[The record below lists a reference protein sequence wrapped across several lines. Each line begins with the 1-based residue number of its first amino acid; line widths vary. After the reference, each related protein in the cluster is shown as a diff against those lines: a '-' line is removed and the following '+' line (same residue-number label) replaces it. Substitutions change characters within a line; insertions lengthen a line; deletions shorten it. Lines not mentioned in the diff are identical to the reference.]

1 MTVLDKAVSPADGMQ
16 GVTQVAPLL
25 FAATLFVSAFLLFSI
40 QPMFTKMVL
49 PLLGGAPTVWSIALV
64 FFQATLLG
72 GYAYAHLIVRRIPLG
87 IGALIHFGTLAAAAM
102 MLPIRAASS
111 FGSPPTDNIAF
122 WLIGLFAVSI
132 GLPFAVLATTAPLLQ
147 RWFSA
152 SGHSRASN
160 PYVLYAASNL
170 GSFAGLF
177 AYPTLIE
184 PFVPLHAQAWM
195 WSAGFAAFALLVATA
210 GLFIARHARPL
221 ATASEPARV
230 PTRDRLFWMALAAIP
245 TGLVIAVTSYIAT
258 DLASAP
264 FLWVLPLALYLL
276 TFVAT
281 FRERPWLSHSTVARL
296 VPFAVAP
303 LSVGLL
309 GGQRPYWLA
318 LVAINLAAFVL
329 LALLCHG
336 ELYRRRPTSAHLTEF
351 YLWTSLGGALGG
363 MFAAIVAQHLF
374 TQVYEYPIL
383 IVAALLAF
391 PGVSQ
396 GGPRRLIVQT
406 GPVLM
411 LAALAV
417 VARLGFGVRLPAT
430 AELAFQILLVALVA
444 IMLLQRERSARLIA
458 LVALGFLLTGLWQP
472 GFNRVAA
479 ARSFFGVNQVIETT
493 DGRFRLLY
501 HGTTLHG
508 AERIADATADVVPE
522 PLKYYYRGG
531 PISEGIDAVRRLQ
544 GSLRRVAVVGLGTG
558 ALACYRHRGEAWTFY
573 EIDSAVVRI
582 ARDPDFFTF
591 ISGCAPDLPVV
602 VGDARLTLAASTEKY
617 NLIILDAF
625 SSDTIPVHLLT
636 REAVAGYLKHLAEGG
651 VILMHI
657 SNRYMELADTVAA
670 VGTAEGL
677 AAIVVKVDDR
687 PQASPPDYKMTAEV
701 VALARRPEDVGN
713 LRDGPGWHPLRAE
726 TDVRAWTDDYSNIF
740 GAIIRKQV
748 ERWYLPAWAQSTK
761 SP

>member
-336 ELYRRRPTSAHLTEF
+336 ELYRRRPASAHLTEF

-383 IVAALLAF
+383 IVAALLAL

-430 AELAFQILLVALVA
+430 AELPFQILLVALVA
-444 IMLLQRERSARLIA
+444 IMLLQRERSARFIA

-479 ARSFFGVNQVIETT
+479 ARSFFGVNQVIEST

-522 PLKYYYRGG
+522 PLTYYYRGG

-573 EIDSAVVRI
+573 EIDPAVVRI

-713 LRDGPGWHPLRAE
+713 LRDRPGWHPLRAE
-726 TDVRAWTDDYSNIF
+726 TDVQAWTDDYSNIF

>member
-677 AAIVVKVDDR
+677 AAIVKVDDR

-713 LRDGPGWHPLRAE
+713 LRDRPGWHPLRAE
-726 TDVRAWTDDYSNIF
+726 TDVQAWTDDYSNIF

>member
-1 MTVLDKAVSPADGMQ
+1 VTVLDKGVSPGVGMQ
-16 GVTQVAPLL
+16 GVMRIAPWL
-25 FAATLFVSAFLLFSI
+25 FAATLSVSAFLLFSI

-87 IGALIHFGTLAAAAM
+87 VGPLIHLGILAAAAAT
-102 MLPIRAASS
+102 LPIAVASS
-111 FGSPPTDNIAF
+111 LGSPPTDNIAF
-122 WLIGLFAVSI
+122 WLIGLFVASI
-132 GLPFAVLATTAPLLQ
+132 GLPFAVLATTTPLLQ
-147 RWFSA
+147 SWFAA

-184 PFVPLHAQAWM
+184 PLLPLHTQARM
-195 WSAGFAAFALLVATA
+195 WSAGFAAFALLVSTA
-210 GLFIARHARPL
+210 GLAVTRRTSPLGNAAAAARM
-221 ATASEPARV
+221 PAHDKLRWV
-230 PTRDRLFWMALAAIP
+230 ALAAVP
-245 TGLVIAVTSYIAT
+245 AGLVIAVTSYVAT

-264 FLWVLPLALYLL
+264 FLWVLPLAVYLL

-281 FRERPWLSHSTVARL
+281 FRDRPWVSHSTVARL
-296 VPFAVAP
+296 VPFVVAP

-318 LVAINLAAFVL
+318 LVAVNLAAFVL
-329 LALLCHG
+329 LALFCHG
-336 ELYRRRPTSAHLTEF
+336 ELYRHRPAPGHLTEF

-363 MFAAIVAQHLF
+363 MLAAIVAPHLF

-383 IVAALLAF
+383 IVAALLAL
-391 PGVSQ
+391 PGASE
-396 GGPRRLIVQT
+396 GGVGRAIVQT

-411 LAALAV
+411 LGVPAV
-417 VARLGFGVRLPAT
+417 IARFGFGIELPAT
-430 AELAFQILLVALVA
+430 AELPFQILLVALVA
-444 IMLLQRERSARLIA
+444 VMLLQREHSARFIS
-458 LVALGFLLTGLWQP
+458 LVVLGFLLTGLWQP
-472 GFNRVAA
+472 GFNQVAA
-479 ARSFFGVNQVIETT
+479 VRSFFGVTQVIETS

-508 AERIADATADVVPE
+508 AERIADVAADVMPE
-522 PLKYYYRGG
+522 PLTYYYRGG
-531 PISEGIDAVRRLQ
+531 PISDVIDAVRNLQ
-544 GSLRRVAVVGLGTG
+544 GSLRRVAVVGLGAG

-573 EIDSAVVRI
+573 EIDPAVIQI
-582 ARDPDFFTF
+582 ARDPQFFTF

-617 NLIILDAF
+617 DLIILDAF

-636 REAVAGYLKHLAEGG
+636 REAVEGYLNHLARGG
-651 VILMHI
+651 IILLHI

-670 VGTAEGL
+670 VGAAEGL
-677 AAIVVKVDDR
+677 AAFIKIDDR
-687 PQASPPDYKMTAEV
+687 PDTSSPDYKMNAEV
-701 VALARRPEDVGN
+701 VALARRPEDVGD
-713 LRDGPGWHPLRAE
+713 LGVRPDWHRLRAGM
-726 TDVRAWTDDYSNIF
+726 DVRAWTDDYSNIF
-740 GAIIRKQV
+740 GAILRKQV
-748 ERWYLPAWAQSTK
+748 ERWHLEPAKT
-761 SP
+761 P

>member
-1 MTVLDKAVSPADGMQ
+1 VTVLDKGVSPGVGMQ
-16 GVTQVAPLL
+16 GVMRIAPWL
-25 FAATLFVSAFLLFSI
+25 FAATLSVSAFLLFSI

-87 IGALIHFGTLAAAAM
+87 VGPLIHLGILAAAAAT
-102 MLPIRAASS
+102 LPIAVASS
-111 FGSPPTDNIAF
+111 LGSPPTDNIAF
-122 WLIGLFAVSI
+122 WLIGLFVASI

-147 RWFSA
+147 SWFAA

-184 PFVPLHAQAWM
+184 PLLPLHTQARM
-195 WSAGFAAFALLVATA
+195 WSAGFAAFALLVSTA
-210 GLFIARHARPL
+210 GLAVTRRTSPL
-221 ATASEPARV
+221 GNAAAAAPMPAHDKLRWV
-230 PTRDRLFWMALAAIP
+230 GLAAIP
-245 TGLVIAVTSYIAT
+245 AGLVIAVTSYVAT

-264 FLWVLPLALYLL
+264 FLWVLPLAVYLL

-281 FRERPWLSHSTVARL
+281 FRDRPWVSHSAVARL
-296 VPFAVAP
+296 VPLVVAP

-318 LVAINLAAFVL
+318 LVGVNLAAFVL

-336 ELYRRRPTSAHLTEF
+336 ELYRHRPAPGHLTEF

-363 MFAAIVAQHLF
+363 MLAAIVAPHLF

-383 IVAALLAF
+383 IVAALLAL
-391 PGVSQ
+391 PGASE
-396 GGPRRLIVQT
+396 GGVGRAIVQT

-411 LAALAV
+411 LGVLAV
-417 VARLGFGVRLPAT
+417 IARFGFGIELPAT
-430 AELAFQILLVALVA
+430 AELPFQILLVALVA
-444 IMLLQRERSARLIA
+444 VMLLQREHSARFIS
-458 LVALGFLLTGLWQP
+458 LVVLGFLLTGLWQP

-479 ARSFFGVNQVIETT
+479 VRSFFGVTQVIETA
-493 DGRFRLLY
+493 DGEFRLLY

-508 AERIADATADVVPE
+508 AERIADVAADVMPE
-522 PLKYYYRGG
+522 PLTYYYRGG
-531 PISEGIDAVRRLQ
+531 PISDVIDAVRSLQ

-573 EIDSAVVRI
+573 EIDPAVVQI
-582 ARDPDFFTF
+582 ARDPQFFTF

-617 NLIILDAF
+617 DLIILDAF

-636 REAVAGYLKHLAEGG
+636 REAVEGYLNHLARGG
-651 VILMHI
+651 IILLHI

-670 VGTAEGL
+670 VGAAEGL
-677 AAIVVKVDDR
+677 AAFIKIDDR
-687 PQASPPDYKMTAEV
+687 PDTSSPDYKMNAEV
-701 VALARRPEDVGN
+701 VALARRPEDVRD
-713 LRDGPGWHPLRAE
+713 LRVRPDWHRLRAG
-726 TDVRAWTDDYSNIF
+726 TDVQAWTDDYSNIF
-740 GAIIRKQV
+740 GAILRKQV
-748 ERWYLPAWAQSTK
+748 ERWHLEPAKT
-761 SP
+761 P

>member
-16 GVTQVAPLL
+16 GVTRVAPLL

-72 GYAYAHLIVRRIPLG
+72 GYAYAHLIVRHIPLG
-87 IGALIHFGTLAAAAM
+87 IGALIHFGTLAAAAA
-102 MLPIRAASS
+102 MLPICAASS

-122 WLIGLFAVSI
+122 WLIGLFAASI

-152 SGHSRASN
+152 SGHSRARN

-184 PFVPLHAQAWM
+184 PLVPLHTQAWM
-195 WSAGFAAFALLVATA
+195 WSTGFAAFALLVATA

-221 ATASEPARV
+221 ATASEVARV
-230 PTRDRLFWMALAAIP
+230 PTCDRLFWMVLAAIP

-318 LVAINLAAFVL
+318 LVAVNLAAFVL

-336 ELYRRRPTSAHLTEF
+336 ELYRRRPASAQLTEF

-363 MFAAIVAQHLF
+363 VFAAIVAQHLF

-383 IVAALLAF
+383 IVAALLAL
-391 PGVSQ
+391 PGVSE
-396 GGPRRLIVQT
+396 GSPRRLIVQT

-417 VARLGFGVRLPAT
+417 VARLWFGVRLPAT
-430 AELAFQILLVALVA
+430 AELPFQILLVALVA
-444 IMLLQRERSARLIA
+444 IMLLQRERSARFIA

-479 ARSFFGVNQVIETT
+479 LRSFFGVNQVIETT

-522 PLKYYYRGG
+522 PLTYYYGGG
-531 PISEGIDAVRRLQ
+531 PISEGIDAVRSFQR
-544 GSLRRVAVVGLGTG
+544 SLRRVAVVGLGTG

-573 EIDSAVVRI
+573 EIDPAVVQI

-602 VGDARLTLAASTEKY
+602 VGDARLTLAASTERY

-636 REAVAGYLKHLAEGG
+636 REAVAGYLKHLADGG

-677 AAIVVKVDDR
+677 AAFVKVDDR
-687 PQASPPDYKMTAEV
+687 PQASSPDYKMNAEV
-701 VALARRPEDVGN
+701 VALARRPEDVGD
-713 LRDGPGWHPLRAE
+713 LRDRPGWHPLSAE
-726 TDVRAWTDDYSNIF
+726 PDIQAWTDDYSNIF

-748 ERWYLPAWAQSTK
+748 ERWHLPAWAEPTK

>member
-1 MTVLDKAVSPADGMQ
+1 MTALDKAVSPADGMH

-87 IGALIHFGTLAAAAM
+87 IGALIHFGALAAAAM

-152 SGHSRASN
+152 SGHSRANN

-336 ELYRRRPTSAHLTEF
+336 ELYRRRPASAHLTEF

-383 IVAALLAF
+383 IVAALLAL
-391 PGVSQ
+391 PGVSE
-396 GGPRRLIVQT
+396 GGPRRLIAQT

-430 AELAFQILLVALVA
+430 AELPFQILLVALVA
-444 IMLLQRERSARLIA
+444 IMLLQRERSARFIA

-508 AERIADATADVVPE
+508 AERIADATANVVPE
-522 PLKYYYRGG
+522 PLTYYYRGG

-558 ALACYRHRGEAWTFY
+558 ALACYRHPGEAWTFY
-573 EIDSAVVRI
+573 EIDPAVVRI

-726 TDVRAWTDDYSNIF
+726 TDVQAWTDDYSNIF

>member
-16 GVTQVAPLL
+16 GVTRVAPLL

-309 GGQRPYWLA
+309 GGYRPYWLT
-318 LVAINLAAFVL
+318 LVVLNLATFIL

-336 ELYRRRPTSAHLTEF
+336 ELYRRRPASAHLTEF

-383 IVAALLAF
+383 IVAALLAL

-396 GGPRRLIVQT
+396 GGPRRFIVQT

-430 AELAFQILLVALVA
+430 AELPFQILLVALVA
-444 IMLLQRERSARLIA
+444 IMLLQRERSAATYRLSCA
-458 LVALGFLLTGLWQP
+458 GVLV
-472 GFNRVAA
+472 NR
-479 ARSFFGVNQVIETT
+479 
-493 DGRFRLLY
+493 
-501 HGTTLHG
+501 
-508 AERIADATADVVPE
+508 
-522 PLKYYYRGG
+522 
-531 PISEGIDAVRRLQ
+531 
-544 GSLRRVAVVGLGTG
+544 
-558 ALACYRHRGEAWTFY
+558 
-573 EIDSAVVRI
+573 
-582 ARDPDFFTF
+582 
-591 ISGCAPDLPVV
+591 
-602 VGDARLTLAASTEKY
+602 
-617 NLIILDAF
+617 
-625 SSDTIPVHLLT
+625 
-636 REAVAGYLKHLAEGG
+636 
-651 VILMHI
+651 
-657 SNRYMELADTVAA
+657 TVAA
-670 VGTAEGL
+670 RLQPSGGRAQFFWGEPGHRNYGRPVS
-677 AAIVVKVDDR
+677 AALPR
-687 PQASPPDYKMTAEV
+687 HY
-701 VALARRPEDVGN
+701 VAWR
-713 LRDGPGWHPLRAE
+713 
-726 TDVRAWTDDYSNIF
+726 
-740 GAIIRKQV
+740 
-748 ERWYLPAWAQSTK
+748 
-761 SP
+761 